1 MSVTQKL
8 PFVLTDQDG
17 RIGEIKGRAV
27 INGGALSIYIDG
39 YGSFDSQDGWGSP
52 IWIEIYEGELR
63 VITYPDINDED
74 PVIIPMED
82 AKESNRQDL
91 EEDIPF

>member
-17 RIGEIKGRAV
+17 RAGEIKGRV
-27 INGGALSIYIDG
+27 DINGGALAIYIEG

-52 IWIEIYEGELR
+52 IWIEIYRGELR
-63 VITYPDINDED
+63 VITYPDINNED
-74 PVIIPMED
+74 PVIISMEE
-82 AKESNRQDL
+82 ARENNRLDL
-91 EEDIPF
+91 EESGV